1 MPISGA
7 VNYNELP
14 PWLSAWSRDVA
25 ERARAASYEPYKPYT
40 GQRFANTAPE
50 INRAREL
57 SNEYTRVYEPYLRHA
72 TDLSTEA
79 ARDFPSQA
87 GFYMNPY
94 QTHVVDNIAH
104 YGNRNFNENVL
115 PKVNDT
121 FTRAGAFGGGRHRDM
136 VARMTRDTQEGIRR
150 EQQQALAGG
159 YNQAI
164 GAFNQDR
171 NRMLDASKQ
180 KAAIGGLYQAQNAA
194 DVNAL
199 MQQGQ
204 YQQQQD
210 QNKLDYSYQ
219 NFLDQREYPYQQIGR
234 FANVL
239 NGVPQQ
245 STQSTTFTQIPS
257 NPQVNTWGQIGALAT
272 NLYGLNMLGGR

>member
-1 MPISGA
+1 M
-7 VNYNELP
+7 
-14 PWLSAWSRDVA
+14 A

-40 GQRFANTAPE
+40 GQRFADTPNQ
-50 INRAREL
+50 INRARDL
-57 SNEYTRVYEPYLRHA
+57 TNEYTRVYVPYLNSA
-72 TDLSTEA
+72 TNLATEA

-94 QTHVVDNIAH
+94 NANVVDNIAH

-164 GAFNQDR
+164 SAFNQDK

-180 KAAIGGLYQAQNAA
+180 TASIGGLYQAQNAA

-210 QNKLDYSYQ
+210 QNKLDYGYQ
-219 NFLDQREYPYQQIGR
+219 NFMAQRDYPQEQIGR
-234 FANVL
+234 FANIL
-239 NGVPQQ
+239 NGVPHQ
-245 STQSTTFTQIPS
+245 TQSMSFTQTPS
-257 NPQVNTWGQIGALAT
+257 TPQVNTWGQLGALAT

>member
-7 VNYNELP
+7 INYNELP

-40 GQRFANTAPE
+40 GQRFADTPNE
-50 INRAREL
+50 INRARDL
-57 SNEYTRVYEPYLRHA
+57 TNEYTRVYVPYLNSA
-72 TDLSTEA
+72 TNLATEA

-94 QTHVVDNIAH
+94 NTHVVDNIAH
-104 YGNRNFNENVL
+104 YGNRNFKENVL
-115 PKVNDT
+115 PKINDT
-121 FTRAGAFGGGRHRDM
+121 FTRVGAFGGGRHRDM
-136 VARMTRDTQEGIRR
+136 MARMARDTQEGIRR

-164 GAFNQDR
+164 SAFNQDK

-180 KAAIGGLYQAQNAA
+180 TASIGGLYQAQNAA

-210 QNKLDYSYQ
+210 QNKLDYGYQ
-219 NFLDQREYPYQQIGR
+219 NFMAQRDYPQEQIGR
-234 FANVL
+234 FANIL
-239 NGVPQQ
+239 NGVPHQ
-245 STQSTTFTQIPS
+245 TQTMSFAQTPAT
-257 NPQVNTWGQIGALAT
+257 PQVNTWGQLGALAT